1 MAKVAVEVFATVR
14 AAVADVCSWRVCWA
28 PCGCRLTSCGCP
40 LCRDVG
46 DAELSL
52 ADVVGDAA
60 ALSADIGGDVQPDP
74 PKKDLVSKIA
84 ELKARRTMLVNF
96 FSLTSDSCRRCLFPN
111 LSCAVEGLGMFGMV
125 SQNPRILA
133 CCAKCERHS
142 FAKCERHCK
151 NSWREVK
158 WVLPCFACQGKT
170 SPNESA
176 SSTRSGTSSPIWQ
189 PKHLAIRAFFS
200 YVSLVSRATVSC
212 HSFNGQEYG
221 KC

>member
-1 MAKVAVEVFATVR
+1 MANVALEVAAAVR
-14 AAVADVCSWRVCWA
+14 AAVADVA
-28 PCGCRLTSCGCP
+28 DIAAEP
-40 LCRDVG
+40 LADVGGPPADVHFAAVVG

-52 ADVVGDAA
+52 VDVVGDAA

-111 LSCAVEGLGMFGMV
+111 PSCAVEGLGMFGMV

-151 NSWREVK
+151 NS
-158 WVLPCFACQGKT
+158 
-170 SPNESA
+170 
-176 SSTRSGTSSPIWQ
+176 
-189 PKHLAIRAFFS
+189 
-200 YVSLVSRATVSC
+200 
-212 HSFNGQEYG
+212 
-221 KC
+221 

>member
-1 MAKVAVEVFATVR
+1 MFA
-14 AAVADVCSWRVCWA
+14 ADVSAEPLADVGWRPADV
-28 PCGCRLTSCGCP
+28 P

-96 FSLTSDSCRRCLFPN
+96 FSLTSDSGRRCLFQILLVLLRVWGCLEWFLKTQEFWHVVRN
-111 LSCAVEGLGMFGMV
+111 VKDILL
-125 SQNPRILA
+125 QNVRDSA
-133 CCAKCERHS
+133 
-142 FAKCERHCK
+142 K
-151 NSWREVK
+151 NSWKEVK

-200 YVSLVSRATVSC
+200 YVRLVSRATVSC